1 MERKV
6 QVDQDLD
13 QKEVILGEEI
23 IRVEVE
29 EAEVD
34 KAYVFTRKT
43 KQT

>member
-29 EAEVD
+29 EAEVG
-34 KAYVFTRKT
+34 RC
-43 KQT
+43 